1 MDELLQLAEIA
12 LVFVGFVAIFIAVTR
27 DSRGMSLVE
36 LLYVKTI
43 VVESVVSAFIALA
56 PVSLSLFGLAGPDL
70 WRISSGLSLVLLLV
84 GGGVLVPGSRAALRS
99 KPGPLDRLF
108 IAVGWA
114 LAAGATVV
122 VLLNATGW
130 LWVPALGP
138 HFLSVVVFLAIG
150 ALAFLVIV
158 FRRLG
163 TSKTKS

>member
-27 DSRGMSLVE
+27 DSDGMSIVE

-56 PVSLSLFGLAGPDL
+56 PVSLSLFGLTGPNL

-84 GGGVLVPGSRAALRS
+84 GGGILVPGSRAALRA
-99 KPGPLDRLF
+99 KPSPLDRLF
-108 IAVGWA
+108 IVFGWA
-114 LAAGATVV
+114 LAAIATVA
-122 VLLNATGW
+122 VLLNAAGW
-130 LWVPALGP
+130 LWIPTLGP
-138 HFLSVVVFLAIG
+138 HFLSVVIFLAIG

-163 TSKTKS
+163 V